1 MKSSVKPKL
10 YIIAGPNGAGK
21 TTFATGFLPK
31 YAGCFEFVNADLIAQ
46 GLSPFNPASA
56 DLAAGKL
63 MLEQIRLLA
72 KRKVD
77 FAFETT
83 LSGKTYIALLEQLK
97 KQGYHINLFFL
108 WLPDVRLAIER
119 IADRVK
125 RGGHNVPPDIVKRR
139 FKRGI
144 GNLFHVYRL
153 LCDVWI
159 LFDNSTESPE
169 VIAYEI
175 ESHLTIVDNSLFSSI
190 KKKVESV

>member
-1 MKSSVKPKL
+1 MKSSMKPKL

-46 GLSPFNPASA
+46 GLSPFNPACA

-72 KRKVD
+72 QRKVD

-83 LSGKTYIALLEQLK
+83 LSGKIYVALLEQLK
-97 KQGYHINLFFL
+97 EQGYHINLFFL

-119 IADRVK
+119 IAGRVK
-125 RGGHNVPPDIVKRR
+125 RGGHDVPINVVKRR
-139 FKRGI
+139 FGRGVKNFFSFYKTFVNFWAI
-144 GNLFHVYRL
+144 
-153 LCDVWI
+153 
-159 LFDNSTESPE
+159 FDNSGKTPLL
-169 VIAYEI
+169 VAYEEEGEGKVFNQSRYI
-175 ESHLTIVDNSLFSSI
+175 EIMRCGI
-190 KKKVESV
+190 KK